1 MRYLVDDTRMIAI
14 ADAIRN
20 KLNIEDAS
28 MKVKMLLSDILG
40 KEKEYLLIHDNEEVS
55 QDVLDNFYAKLN
67 RLKDEE
73 PIQYILNKQ
82 EFMGFEFY
90 VDENVLIPQPDTEI
104 LVEEVV
110 DISKKINNNSN
121 ELRVLDM
128 CTGSGAI
135 AISLSKLIENAS
147 VSASDISDGALNVAK
162 ENAIKNSVNI
172 EFYKSDLFND
182 ISKNVKFDIIVSN
195 PPYIQTEV
203 IKGLSKEVQSEPFIA
218 LDGGEDGLVFYREII
233 KNAKDYIIEDGYL
246 ALEIGYD
253 QKESVTN
260 LLRENGYKNIYSK
273 TDLAGNDR
281 VVVGQK

>member
-1 MRYLVDDTRMIAI
+1 MII
-14 ADAIRN
+14 KEVLKSSIEEIN

-40 KEKEYLLIHDNEEVS
+40 KEKEYLLIHDNEELS
-55 QDVLDNFYAKLN
+55 QEVLDNFYAKLN

-233 KNAKDYIIEDGYL
+233 KNAKDYIVEDGYL

-273 TDLAGNDR
+273 TDLSGNDR

>member
-1 MRYLVDDTRMIAI
+1 MII
-14 ADAIRN
+14 KEVLKSSIEEIN

-147 VSASDISDGALNVAK
+147 VSASDM
-162 ENAIKNSVNI
+162 NS
-172 EFYKSDLFND
+172 
-182 ISKNVKFDIIVSN
+182 
-195 PPYIQTEV
+195 
-203 IKGLSKEVQSEPFIA
+203 
-218 LDGGEDGLVFYREII
+218 
-233 KNAKDYIIEDGYL
+233 
-246 ALEIGYD
+246 
-253 QKESVTN
+253 
-260 LLRENGYKNIYSK
+260 
-273 TDLAGNDR
+273 
-281 VVVGQK
+281 

>member
-1 MRYLVDDTRMIAI
+1 MII
-14 ADAIRN
+14 KEVLKSSIEEIN

-233 KNAKDYIIEDGYL
+233 KNAKDYIVEDGYL

>member
-1 MRYLVDDTRMIAI
+1 MII
-14 ADAIRN
+14 KEVLKSSIEEIN

-40 KEKEYLLIHDNEEVS
+40 KEKEYLLIHDNEELS

-135 AISLSKLIENAS
+135 AISLSKLIENVS

-182 ISKNVKFDIIVSN
+182 ISIVQAKNSRSFVVSCEN
-195 PPYIQTEV
+195 YLCFYTLF
-203 IKGLSKEVQSEPFIA
+203 GTA
-218 LDGGEDGLVFYREII
+218 LD
-233 KNAKDYIIEDGYL
+233 
-246 ALEIGYD
+246 
-253 QKESVTN
+253 N
-260 LLRENGYKNIYSK
+260 LSNI
-273 TDLAGNDR
+273 
-281 VVVGQK
+281 

>member
-1 MRYLVDDTRMIAI
+1 MII
-14 ADAIRN
+14 KEVLKSSIEEIN

-40 KEKEYLLIHDNEEVS
+40 KEKEYLLIHDNEELS

-233 KNAKDYIIEDGYL
+233 KNAKDYIVEDGYL

-260 LLRENGYKNIYSK
+260 LLRENGYKNIYAK

>member
-1 MRYLVDDTRMIAI
+1 MII
-14 ADAIRN
+14 KEVLKSSIEEIS

-40 KEKEYLLIHDNEEVS
+40 KEKEYLLIHDNEELS

-162 ENAIKNSVNI
+162 ENAIKNSVKI

-182 ISKNVKFDIIVSN
+182 ISKNIKFDIIVSN

-233 KNAKDYIIEDGYL
+233 KNAKDYIVEDGYL

>member
-1 MRYLVDDTRMIAI
+1 MII
-14 ADAIRN
+14 KEVLKSSIEEIN

-40 KEKEYLLIHDNEEVS
+40 KEKEYLLIHDNEELS

-172 EFYKSDLFND
+172 EFYKSNLFND

>member
-1 MRYLVDDTRMIAI
+1 MII
-14 ADAIRN
+14 KEVLKSSIEEIN

-40 KEKEYLLIHDNEEVS
+40 KEKEYLLIHDNEELS

-147 VSASDISDGALNVAK
+147 VSASDISGGALNVAK

-182 ISKNVKFDIIVSN
+182 ISKNIKFDIIVSN

-233 KNAKDYIIEDGYL
+233 KNAKDYIVEDGYL

-260 LLRENGYKNIYSK
+260 LLRENGYKNIYAK

>member
-1 MRYLVDDTRMIAI
+1 MII
-14 ADAIRN
+14 KEVLKSSIEEIN

-40 KEKEYLLIHDNEEVS
+40 KEKEYLLIHDNEELS

-67 RLKDEE
+67 RLKNEE

-147 VSASDISDGALNVAK
+147 VSASDISDGALNIAK
-162 ENAIKNSVNI
+162 ENVIKNSVNI

-233 KNAKDYIIEDGYL
+233 KNAKDYIVEDGYL

>member
-1 MRYLVDDTRMIAI
+1 MII
-14 ADAIRN
+14 KEVLKSSIEEIN

-40 KEKEYLLIHDNEEVS
+40 KEKEYLLIHDNEELS

-162 ENAIKNSVNI
+162 ENAIKNSVKI

>member
-1 MRYLVDDTRMIAI
+1 MII
-14 ADAIRN
+14 KEVLKSSIEEIN

-40 KEKEYLLIHDNEEVS
+40 KEKEYLLIHDNEELS

-110 DISKKINNNSN
+110 DISKKINNYSN

>member
-1 MRYLVDDTRMIAI
+1 MII
-14 ADAIRN
+14 KEVLKSSIEEIN

-40 KEKEYLLIHDNEEVS
+40 KEKEYLLIHDNEELS

-253 QKESVTN
+253 QKEKVME
-260 LLRENGYKNIYSK
+260 LARKENVFSK
-273 TDLAGNDR
+273 IESIKDLSGNDR

>member
-1 MRYLVDDTRMIAI
+1 MII
-14 ADAIRN
+14 KEVLKSSIEEIN

-40 KEKEYLLIHDNEEVS
+40 KEKEYLLIHDNEELS

-233 KNAKDYIIEDGYL
+233 KNAKDYIVEDGYL

-273 TDLAGNDR
+273 TDLSGNDR

>member
-1 MRYLVDDTRMIAI
+1 MII
-14 ADAIRN
+14 KEVLKSSIEEIN

-40 KEKEYLLIHDNEEVS
+40 KEKEYLLIHDNEELS

-172 EFYKSDLFND
+172 EFYKSDLFNE

-233 KNAKDYIIEDGYL
+233 KNAKDYIVEDGYL

>member
-1 MRYLVDDTRMIAI
+1 MII
-14 ADAIRN
+14 KEVLKSSIEEIN

-40 KEKEYLLIHDNEEVS
+40 KEKEYLLIHDNEELS
-55 QDVLDNFYAKLN
+55 QEVLDNFYAKLN

-233 KNAKDYIIEDGYL
+233 KNAKDYIVEDGYL

>member
-1 MRYLVDDTRMIAI
+1 MII
-14 ADAIRN
+14 KEVLKSSIEEIN

-40 KEKEYLLIHDNEEVS
+40 KEKEYLLIHDNEELS

-195 PPYIQTEV
+195 PPYIKTEV

-233 KNAKDYIIEDGYL
+233 KNAKDYIVEDGYL

>member
-1 MRYLVDDTRMIAI
+1 MII
-14 ADAIRN
+14 KEVLKSSIEEIN

-40 KEKEYLLIHDNEEVS
+40 KEKEYLLIHDNEELS

-281 VVVGQK
+281 VVVGKK

>member
-1 MRYLVDDTRMIAI
+1 MII
-14 ADAIRN
+14 KEVLKSSIEEIN

-40 KEKEYLLIHDNEEVS
+40 KEKEYLLIHDNEELS

-110 DISKKINNNSN
+110 DISKKINNYSN

-233 KNAKDYIIEDGYL
+233 KNAKDYIVEDGYL

>member
-1 MRYLVDDTRMIAI
+1 MII
-14 ADAIRN
+14 KEVLKSSIEEIN

-40 KEKEYLLIHDNEEVS
+40 KEKEYLLIHDNEELS
-55 QDVLDNFYAKLN
+55 QDVLDNFYAKLD
-67 RLKDEE
+67 RLKNEE

-135 AISLSKLIENAS
+135 AISLSKLIEKAS

-233 KNAKDYIIEDGYL
+233 KNAKDYIVEDGYL